1 MMFFKFV
8 LIFVIMTIQNSNSFR
23 KSAEIPGDCKDVEC
37 IAKLLR
43 GQLKKEIT
51 TPSGKRKLLLNTQLS
66 LKLKLVYFSNDP
78 CFASLTCEF
87 CKVINEILKPSLDNL
102 LKEGSGDTEVGE
114 EDKHHPTCRWVR
126 CCSPWKDGP
135 EPKNQNPEDYK
146 G

>member
-1 MMFFKFV
+1 
-8 LIFVIMTIQNSNSFR
+8 MTIQNSNSFR

-51 TPSGKRKLLLNTQLS
+51 TPSGKMKLLLNTQLS

-102 LKEGSGDTEVGE
+102 LKEGSGDTKVGE
-114 EDKHHPTCRWVR
+114 EDKHHPYCRIVR

-135 EPKNQNPEDYK
+135 EPKTQNPEDYK